1 VVINLKSASSRRYVP
16 YVIYFLMFCYVI
28 YGLIKVQ
35 IIEQVENKKILVDLI
50 GKSDY
55 ARGLRGTIYS
65 SDGVKLAWSE
75 KVPMITLNKY
85 SEKDEETLKKY
96 LSITQ
101 LTTLKNTGK
110 SEIDWE
116 QAFLLKI
123 IGYKVS
129 TVEKRRSYG
138 FLYHLIGSVNI
149 DGDGMSGIEYTYN
162 EVLKGKIS
170 VSYSLK
176 TPGGKFEQGIIE
188 NEAENGLDLQTSIN
202 FGLQKFIY
210 DILTEIATPSVVIV
224 SKPKTG
230 EIVAMVSYPAPEVDL
245 NALDSLTWQRLI
257 NDPMKPLLNRA
268 ISNTY
273 PPGSTFKVI
282 TALAQLL
289 YGQPNTVN
297 CGGIF
302 YYRDSKGR
310 VTGKYKDWLTTGH
323 GVVDLKKAIRVSC
336 NVYFYNAALD
346 VGVEN
351 LVKVAKAFGIGE
363 KTGIN
368 IPGEVSGTLP
378 SPDWKY
384 KNLKEKWY
392 PGDTILY
399 GIGQGFLNVTPL
411 QMVNLY
417 NAIAN
422 KGIIVKPKLVVNE
435 ESVEKKIEMEISNN
449 YWDTIIEGLEQVTT
463 VQGNASYAGTAA
475 SSFKGFPIT
484 VAGKTGTAQTHDGE
498 PHAWFVGFAP
508 SRDPMYTVLVLI
520 EHGQSGGHNAAPV
533 ARKIFDY
540 MYQNGFFN
548 TENNNVKG
556 GK

>member
-1 VVINLKSASSRRYVP
+1 
-16 YVIYFLMFCYVI
+16 MFCYVI

-35 IIEQVENKKILVDLI
+35 IIEKVDNQRILIDLV

-55 ARGLRGTIYS
+55 SRGLRGTIYS

-75 KVPMITLNKY
+75 KIPVIVLSNY
-85 SEKDEETLKKY
+85 SDKDGDVLSKY
-96 LSITQ
+96 LSINQ

-116 QAFLLKI
+116 QAFLLKSV
-123 IGYKVS
+123 GYKVF
-129 TVEKRRSYG
+129 TVERRHSYG
-138 FLYHLIGSVNI
+138 FLYHLIGSVNV

-162 EVLKGKIS
+162 DVLKGKIS
-170 VSYSLK
+170 VSYSIK

-188 NEAENGLDLQTSIN
+188 NEAENGLDLQISIH
-202 FGLQKFIY
+202 FGLQKFVY
-210 DILTEIATPSVVIV
+210 DTLTEIATPSVAIV

-230 EIVAMVSYPAPEVDL
+230 EIVAMVSYPTPDVDL
-245 NALDSLTWQRLI
+245 NNLDSLTWQRLI
-257 NDPMKPLLNRA
+257 NDPTKPLLNRA

-273 PPGSTFKVI
+273 PPGSTFKVV

-289 YGQPNTVN
+289 YGQPNVIN
-297 CGGIF
+297 CGGTF

-310 VTGKYKDWLTTGH
+310 VTGKYKDWLSTGH

-336 NVYFYNAALD
+336 NVYFYNASLD

-351 LVKVAKAFGIGE
+351 LVKVAKAFGFGE
-363 KTGIN
+363 KTGLN

-378 SPDWKY
+378 SPEWKY
-384 KNLKEKWY
+384 DNLKERWY

-411 QMVNLY
+411 QIANLY
-417 NAIAN
+417 NTIAN
-422 KGIIVKPKLVVNE
+422 RGVKVKPKIVINE
-435 ESVEKKIEMEISNN
+435 DTVSEKIELDTPQNF
-449 YWDTIIEGLEQVTT
+449 WDIIIEGLEQVTI
-463 VQGNASYAGTAA
+463 VQGNAAYGGTAA
-475 SSFKGFPIT
+475 SSFKGFPVT
-484 VAGKTGTAQTHDGE
+484 VAGKTGTAQTHGGE

-508 SRDPMYTVLVLI
+508 SNDPEYTVLVLI

-540 MYQNGFFN
+540 MYRNGFLS
-548 TENNNVKG
+548 TKKEDAKG
-556 GK
+556 